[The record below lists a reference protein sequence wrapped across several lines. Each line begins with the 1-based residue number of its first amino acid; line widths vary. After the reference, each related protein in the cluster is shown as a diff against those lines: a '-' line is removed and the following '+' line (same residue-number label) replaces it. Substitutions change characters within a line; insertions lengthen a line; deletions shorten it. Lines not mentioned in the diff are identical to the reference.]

1 MTGPL
6 AAFADTSLR
15 HIPQFNA
22 KSRITRRGPEVR
34 RRGGLNYDGIH
45 ALVSSS
51 RAVNDW
57 STITR
62 RNRLTRD
69 GEQLRL
75 GQDGRW
81 YPYRKTR
88 NGWDPDGPPFE
99 ESELAR

>member
-1 MTGPL
+1 M
-6 AAFADTSLR
+6 
-15 HIPQFNA
+15 
-22 KSRITRRGPEVR
+22 
-34 RRGGLNYDGIH
+34 NYDGIH